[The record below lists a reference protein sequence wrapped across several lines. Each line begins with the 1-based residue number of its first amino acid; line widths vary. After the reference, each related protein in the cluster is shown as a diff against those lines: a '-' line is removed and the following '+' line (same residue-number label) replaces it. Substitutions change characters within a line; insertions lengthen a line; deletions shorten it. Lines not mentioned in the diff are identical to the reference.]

1 MDISLKHAVSLMN
14 NVFVSTFKINKNQNL
29 EAVAFK
35 PPGSL
40 LIWSYID
47 LCGIVRRSNLGNG
60 TGFWASVQ

>member
-40 LIWSYID
+40 LQAKLPFFTLPIT
-47 LCGIVRRSNLGNG
+47 VRGY
-60 TGFWASVQ
+60 